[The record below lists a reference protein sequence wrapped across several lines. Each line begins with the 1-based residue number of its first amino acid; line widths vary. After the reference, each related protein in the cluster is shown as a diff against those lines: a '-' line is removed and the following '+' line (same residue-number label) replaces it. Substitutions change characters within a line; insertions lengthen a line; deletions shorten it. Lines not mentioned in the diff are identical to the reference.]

1 METKS
6 QHNRTSRPRLRAMRK
21 AAATLA
27 GAFAAVAALS
37 LTACSDDDISSST
50 IPAVTPSAVEF
61 NLPDELQKL
70 VYTDNTGSQ
79 CLPLIKG
86 EAVQLPYTMQPDTAT
101 FTEVEWTSS
110 NEAVATVDQEGTVSA
125 ISGDGTG
132 FSIIDVTPV
141 GFLSSS
147 GISASLKVVVSNQ
160 LVSAQEIT
168 IGATA
173 DELYGG
179 DTLHLAAVIAPD
191 NATYKTVEW
200 TSSDESLATVSADGI
215 LTAQVSEATIAPV
228 TITATA
234 LDGSGIQGQRTF
246 NIRQIVQPE
255 KVTIDPLLD
264 NTTWA
269 FNEKSVTLT
278 YTTVP
283 AECTTS
289 LIQWTSSDPAVA
301 TVDNG
306 VVTFTGFGNVT
317 ITATCPATGQSSSV
331 KFDIPAGLIRETY
344 HNPDY
349 YSFYDAGQSGNGTA
363 TSHEWHDGY
372 VTITTYTQT
381 VGSQQRADLKWHN
394 LPLYMHVGNY
404 PLIAVKMDDVNDK
417 GATSRSLKMDTKEVG
432 VSSGTNYGNYF
443 GSNDQYAHDW
453 KCSDGSHVF
462 IFDYS
467 TTDLPTTET
476 LEFTLYQLKYADMKG
491 LPDPIKFNVYWLQ
504 SFKTL
509 DDIKAY
515 IQSEGLSITE
525 EIK

>member
-1 METKS
+1 M
-6 QHNRTSRPRLRAMRK
+6 SRPRLRAMRK
-21 AAATLA
+21 AATTLV
-27 GAFAAVAALS
+27 GSLAAVAAMTLA
-37 LTACSDDDISSST
+37 ACDDDDLNSST
-50 IPAVTPSAVEF
+50 IAAVTPSSVEF
-61 NLPDELQKL
+61 NLPEELQRL
-70 VYTDNTGSQ
+70 IYTDNTGSQ

-86 EAVQLPYTMQPDTAT
+86 EAVQLPYTLEPDTAT
-101 FTEVEWTSS
+101 FNDVEWTSS

-132 FSIIDVTPV
+132 FSVVSVTPL
-141 GFLSSS
+141 GFLSAS
-147 GISASLKVVVSNQ
+147 GISASLKVVVSNE
-160 LVSAQEIT
+160 LVKAQSIT
-168 IGATA
+168 INSEA

-179 DTLHLAAVIAPD
+179 DQMQLSVAISPE

-200 TSSDESLATVSADGI
+200 TSSDESVATVDANGV
-215 LTAQVSEATIAPV
+215 LTAQMTEESEVPV

-234 LDGSGIQGQRTF
+234 LDGSGVTATKQIT
-246 NIRQIVQPE
+246 IRQIVQPE